1 MQVKLRVLEGK
12 SAGMEV
18 PIPGTKFLIGRGD
31 DCQLRPKSDSISR
44 RHCALLVRDSKL
56 YIRDLKSRNG
66 TYVNEERIEAEQ
78 QLNPGDQIRIG
89 RLAFEVC
96 IEYGLGGA
104 KKPAVKDVKEA
115 AVRAVS
121 SANASDSTSIEMDI
135 TSWLEEADQIDR
147 VRKLAEPETRQF
159 KLDETVAVPLT
170 EPGDETVKEEV
181 EASGDDEKKKKK
193 KEFGKLPPRPH
204 IETNDSREA
213 AAAMLKKFFSGR

>member
-1 MQVKLRVLEGK
+1 
-12 SAGMEV
+12 
-18 PIPGTKFLIGRGD
+18 
-31 DCQLRPKSDSISR
+31 
-44 RHCALLVRDSKL
+44 
-56 YIRDLKSRNG
+56 
-66 TYVNEERIEAEQ
+66 
-78 QLNPGDQIRIG
+78 
-89 RLAFEVC
+89 
-96 IEYGLGGA
+96 
-104 KKPAVKDVKEA
+104 
-115 AVRAVS
+115 
-121 SANASDSTSIEMDI
+121 MDI